1 MDKAFRDQSLG
12 EAIQTGIKNGGIED
26 MLFIFDED
34 GYVTVTDKMAWN
46 YNEDQDIWTDEQGN
60 TMQERWANGVYNDM
74 IEMYKFKGDIKIYG
88 FINPMSGID
97 EQGDTMQQAWGNGI
111 TTIVTQNKITQR
123 VDYKFKGDIKIYG
136 SEFGTSGIHE
146 ICTVSMKTE
155 KPDTPDVDTI
165 EEVNNPEQG

>member
-46 YNEDQDIWTDEQGN
+46 YNEDQDTWTDEQGD
-60 TMQERWANGVYNDM
+60 TMQQVWGNGIRL
-74 IEMYKFKGDIKIYG
+74 IEDHGTVDYKFKGDIKIFG

-97 EQGDTMQQAWGNGI
+97 EI
-111 TTIVTQNKITQR
+111 
-123 VDYKFKGDIKIYG
+123 
-136 SEFGTSGIHE
+136 S
-146 ICTVSMKTE
+146 TVSMKTE

>member
-1 MDKAFRDQSLG
+1 MDKAIRNQRLG
-12 EAIQTGIKNGGIED
+12 EAIASGIENGGIED
-26 MLFIFDED
+26 MLFIFDDD
-34 GYVTVTDKMAWN
+34 GFVTDTDKMAWN

-97 EQGDTMQQAWGNGI
+97 EI
-111 TTIVTQNKITQR
+111 
-123 VDYKFKGDIKIYG
+123 
-136 SEFGTSGIHE
+136 S
-146 ICTVSMKTE
+146 TVSMKTE

>member
-34 GYVTVTDKMAWN
+34 GYVTVTDKMAWE
-46 YNEDQDIWTDEQGN
+46 YNKDQDTWT
-60 TMQERWANGVYNDM
+60 
-74 IEMYKFKGDIKIYG
+74 
-88 FINPMSGID
+88 D
-97 EQGDTMQQAWGNGI
+97 EQGDTMQQVWGNGI
-111 TTIVTQNKITQR
+111 RLIEDHGT
-123 VDYKFKGDIKIYG
+123 VDYKFKGDIKI
-136 SEFGTSGIHE
+136 FGFINPMSGIYE
-146 ICTVSMKTE
+146 ISTVSLKTE

>member
-1 MDKAFRDQSLG
+1 MDKVIRNQRLG
-12 EAIQTGIKNGGIED
+12 EAVAIGIENGCIED
-26 MLFIFDED
+26 MLFIFDDD
-34 GYVTVTDKMAWN
+34 GFVTDTDKMAWV
-46 YNEDQDIWTDEQGN
+46 EI
-60 TMQERWANGVYNDM
+60 
-74 IEMYKFKGDIKIYG
+74 GD
-88 FINPMSGID
+88 NWID